1 MNAQTPIP
9 LRAIVRT
16 ILSAVFLACLAQP
29 IAAKSRSTDLAG
41 WTESELIPYIE
52 SQLTEHPRFKGET
65 VVFVALDDGVPAPV
79 TNGLVLA
86 IRDRIVNTVADK
98 PGISIGWQP
107 EYDIKDRIDCT
118 RDAAHYFIGI
128 ETTRLIDGRYR
139 VTMRVL
145 DVEDQSWVTGSGM
158 TWEGR
163 LTSAQ
168 NRAVKQ
174 SETDEYFRGQR
185 DAPFDASQTDVLAAR
200 LAHDLSCAL
209 VRQVAGE
216 YVIAASPAG
225 ESPLPGA
232 IELVR
237 NNLAGNPALLIAT
250 DKSDANA
257 VLEGKA
263 HHITGDLYQYW
274 VTVTASGGTTQLPAV
289 SASAYVRLPAVVSA
303 KTKPPPTRAP
313 ISATRVTPA
322 PQQRIDVPVVA
333 SPPANGLLMPISVL
347 EPRQRRAC
355 YRGGSERWKEQLVT
369 ADFRVG
375 RGECFLLQ
383 TQAGRDAAV
392 FLLNYQVRRGLVRLS
407 DSRCSNAPTQYRLN
421 AGEPLQ
427 FPFPGDAR
435 PSASAWQGQGGI
447 ESFYA
452 VAVADPALAREVGAL
467 IGRLPARCSLSA
479 RDGLTGSR
487 LDDWLKDFESLVERG
502 SSSIDWQAVRI
513 EHVY

>member
-1 MNAQTPIP
+1 MKNLTRLP
-9 LRAIVRT
+9 LRVIART
-16 ILSAVFLACLAQP
+16 VLSAVVLACVAQP
-29 IAAKSRSTDLAG
+29 LAAKSRSTDLAS
-41 WTESELIPYIE
+41 WTERELTPYIE

-86 IRDRIVNTVADK
+86 IRDRIVSAVVDK

-107 EYDIKDRIDCT
+107 EFDLKDRIDCT
-118 RDAAHYFIGI
+118 RDAAHYFIGL

-145 DVEDQSWVTGSGM
+145 DVEDQGWVTGSGM

-168 NRAVKQ
+168 KRAFDQ
-174 SETDEYFRGQR
+174 SLTDEYFRGRR
-185 DAPFDASQTDVLAAR
+185 DAPYDASQTDVLAAR
-200 LAHDLSCAL
+200 LAHDLACAL

-216 YVIAASPAG
+216 YVIAAAPTG
-225 ESPLPGA
+225 DSPLPGT

-237 NNLAGNPALLIAT
+237 NNLAGNPALLVST
-250 DKSDANA
+250 NDSDANA
-257 VLEGKA
+257 ILEGKA

-274 VTVTASGGTTQLPAV
+274 VTVTANGGTTQLPAV
-289 SASAYVRLPAVVSA
+289 SASTYVRLPAVASVNTQAASA
-303 KTKPPPTRAP
+303 RAP
-313 ISATRVTPA
+313 TPARVTPA
-322 PQQRIDVPVVA
+322 PEPRVDIPVA
-333 SPPANGLLMPISVL
+333 ALPPANGLLMPISVL

-355 YRGGSERWKEQLVT
+355 YRGGSEQWKEQLVT
-369 ADFRVG
+369 ADFRVA

-383 TQAGRDAAV
+383 TRAGRDAAV
-392 FLLNYQVRRGLVRLS
+392 FLLNYQVRHGLVRLS
-407 DSRCSNAPTQYRLN
+407 DSRCSNAPTRYRLN

-427 FPFPGDAR
+427 FPAPGDAR
-435 PSASAWQGQGGI
+435 PSASAWQGQRGI

-452 VAVADPALAREVGAL
+452 VAVTEPSLAREVGAL
-467 IGRLPARCSLSA
+467 IGRLPARCTLSA

-487 LDDWLKDFESLVERG
+487 LDDWLEDFGSLVERG

-513 EHVY
+513 EHVL